1 MIRAEARHG
10 GKSMIIKD
18 WKKDILTIPNL
29 LSLFRLLLIPVYIVI
44 YLNAQ
49 DMTDYYIAGGIL
61 AVSCLTDAIDGK
73 IARHFN
79 MISTLGKILDPLADK
94 ATQFTLIL
102 CLAIRNPVLWILVAL
117 FVVKESF
124 QLIAGLMILRRGKIL
139 AGALLAGKISTAVLF
154 VSLIVMVLFPGLDAK
169 TIQII
174 TLVDSGVL
182 LASFIGYARIYYT
195 HSPMIQELEEN
206 KDNEKSSG

>member
-1 MIRAEARHG
+1 
-10 GKSMIIKD
+10 
-18 WKKDILTIPNL
+18 
-29 LSLFRLLLIPVYIVI
+29 
-44 YLNAQ
+44 
-49 DMTDYYIAGGIL
+49 
-61 AVSCLTDAIDGK
+61 
-73 IARHFN
+73 
-79 MISTLGKILDPLADK
+79 
-94 ATQFTLIL
+94 
-102 CLAIRNPVLWILVAL
+102 
-117 FVVKESF
+117 
-124 QLIAGLMILRRGKIL
+124 MILRRGKIL